1 MTTLD
6 TTTIRNIKPRKY
18 FLGISLLGL
27 LPSLSAEAPT
37 SSSPLLLASVLK
49 LRTLSAVSE
58 AARGQVR
65 MELKAAPGVK
75 AANTGHLHRILRLFT
90 NEPEGEDD
98 HSERSQKFKYKVS
111 KLTDRESLKKNRRKY
126 KNLKSL
132 TYLNSAFLMETRS
145 HDQDED

>member
-1 MTTLD
+1 
-6 TTTIRNIKPRKY
+6 
-18 FLGISLLGL
+18 
-27 LPSLSAEAPT
+27 
-37 SSSPLLLASVLK
+37 
-49 LRTLSAVSE
+49 
-58 AARGQVR
+58 

-111 KLTDRESLKKNRRKY
+111 KLTDRESLEKKKRK
-126 KNLKSL
+126 NINMKSL
-132 TYLNSAFLMETRS
+132 NYLNSAFLMETGS

>member
-1 MTTLD
+1 M
-6 TTTIRNIKPRKY
+6 RPRKY

-27 LPSLSAEAPT
+27 PPSLSAEAPA

-65 MELKAAPGVK
+65 MELKAAPGEE

-98 HSERSQKFKYKVS
+98 HSKRSQKFKNKVS
-111 KLTDRESLKKNRRKY
+111 KLTDRECLQKNKKIYLNKKNFTI
-126 KNLKSL
+126 LKWITL
-132 TYLNSAFLMETRS
+132 TAPS
-145 HDQDED
+145 

>member
-1 MTTLD
+1 M
-6 TTTIRNIKPRKY
+6 
-18 FLGISLLGL
+18 
-27 LPSLSAEAPT
+27 
-37 SSSPLLLASVLK
+37 
-49 LRTLSAVSE
+49 SE

-126 KNLKSL
+126 KKLEKFKL
-132 TYLNSAFLMETRS
+132 P
-145 HDQDED
+145 